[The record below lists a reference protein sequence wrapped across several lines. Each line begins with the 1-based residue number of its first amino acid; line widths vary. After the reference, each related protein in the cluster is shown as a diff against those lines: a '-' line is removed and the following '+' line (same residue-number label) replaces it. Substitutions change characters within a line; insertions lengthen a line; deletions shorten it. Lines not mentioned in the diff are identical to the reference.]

1 MTDAEG
7 GALDAEFAALVDE
20 FADAGLP
27 PWHSM
32 AVDAARRVED
42 DLFGDGGGPEMRT
55 VREFA
60 VDGPEGAIPV
70 RAYRATD
77 RQQRDAGVDGQP
89 SVDDEPGVLVFAH
102 GGVFVLG
109 TLDSADDVCRELA
122 ARTGRVVLSV
132 DYRLAPEHPFP
143 AAVDDVFAVLEW
155 AGSYADAFGAD
166 TGRVG
171 VAGTSAGGGI
181 AAATALRAGHAGVDV
196 DVQVLLYPML
206 SAESAVDG
214 RATASDDDV
223 PADDESG
230 GDGSIGDGSTGDE
243 PGGDGS
249 GGDGSTGDEP
259 GGDTTD
265 LRESYVEHDDAAL
278 LSTADVAWGWEHYLR
293 SPVDAHNPFAVPVR
307 ADDELLAS
315 AAPAVVATAGV
326 DVLRDEGAAY
336 ADALADAGVPVT
348 HAHYPTLAHGFC
360 SVVDDVTLA
369 ADAFD
374 DVADAV
380 AEHAD

>member
-1 MTDAEG
+1 MTDPED

-20 FADAGLP
+20 FARAGLP

-32 AVDAARRVED
+32 AVDAARRLED
-42 DLFGDGGGPEMRT
+42 DLFGGSDGPEMTT

-60 VDGPEGAIPV
+60 VDGPGGAIPV
-70 RAYRATD
+70 RAYRPTA
-77 RQQRDAGVDGQP
+77 RQQRDAGVDGA
-89 SVDDEPGVLVFAH
+89 PGVLVFSH

-143 AAVDDVFAVLEW
+143 AAVDDAFAVLEW

-166 TGRVG
+166 VDRVG
-171 VAGTSAGGGI
+171 VAGTSAGGGV
-181 AAATALRAGHAGVDV
+181 AAATALRAGHVGVDV

-206 SAESAVDG
+206 SAESAYDG
-214 RATASDDDV
+214 
-223 PADDESG
+223 P
-230 GDGSIGDGSTGDE
+230 STPGDE
-243 PGGDGS
+243 GNDDS
-249 GGDGSTGDEP
+249 
-259 GGDTTD
+259 
-265 LRESYVEHDDAAL
+265 RRASYVEHDDAAL

-293 SPVDAHNPFAVPVR
+293 SPVDAYNPFAVPL
-307 ADDELLAS
+307 AANEGLLAA

-326 DVLRDEGAAY
+326 DVLRDEAQAY
-336 ADALADAGVPVT
+336 ADALADADVPVT

-360 SVVDDVTLA
+360 SVVDDVALA

-374 DVADAV
+374 EVADAV